1 MHAVANSAAAIMAGS
16 VIATGAAAVSVSLR
30 VGRSEG
36 GWLRVGLE
44 SAGEGRGRV
53 VRAFERLRAL
63 MDLAMIAR
71 RAGFALQEA
80 AEVASWSGAP
90 RYRDVS
96 RLAKLRPA
104 FRAELG
110 VDATAEVAFAGWAPP
125 VCERK
130 NHGGGDEHEKR
141 RPEYHWRQ
149 PVSAQVDVRAHQ
161 ERHQHDDHERDRQND
176 LPPPAGGELLL
187 ELRVLLLRVGHGRLI
202 SRPSS

>member
-1 MHAVANSAAAIMAGS
+1 MHTVAMSAAAIMAGL
-16 VIATGAAAVSVSLR
+16 VIATGAAPAASVSLWG
-30 VGRSEG
+30 GRSEG

-71 RAGFALQEA
+71 RAGFSPSEA
-80 AEVASWSGAP
+80 AGVASWSGAP

-110 VDATAEVAFAGWAPP
+110 VDATAEVAVA
-125 VCERK
+125 
-130 NHGGGDEHEKR
+130 
-141 RPEYHWRQ
+141 
-149 PVSAQVDVRAHQ
+149 
-161 ERHQHDDHERDRQND
+161 
-176 LPPPAGGELLL
+176 
-187 ELRVLLLRVGHGRLI
+187 
-202 SRPSS
+202 

>member
-80 AEVASWSGAP
+80 AGVASWSGAP

-96 RLAKLRPA
+96 RLANLRPA

-110 VDATAEVAFAGWAPP
+110 VDATAEVAVASGAPP

-130 NHGGGDEHEKR
+130 NHGGGDSTK
-141 RPEYHWRQ
+141 
-149 PVSAQVDVRAHQ
+149 
-161 ERHQHDDHERDRQND
+161 N
-176 LPPPAGGELLL
+176 AGPNTTGD
-187 ELRVLLLRVGHGRLI
+187 
-202 SRPSS
+202 SP